1 MYVEN
6 TTTIERPIEEIF
18 EYVSTPENVPTW
30 VSVSIRNQRTSPGPM
45 RVGMTIEEDV
55 KIFGRTSRDTWEVTD
70 YEPPTIIAYRAT
82 SGLFSGGG
90 VRVRC
95 EPVEGVTRLTHAVEY
110 QPRGIYHKTIA
121 PLMPWA
127 TKRLIASMDRTL
139 KDLLEGKTTTS
150 GPRPESAAS
159 GVARRVVAGTVVAVS
174 VTLLF
179 LLRRRRGARR
189 RGRYWKQRSPVR

>member
-1 MYVEN
+1 MHVQNTIRIEQPVE
-6 TTTIERPIEEIF
+6 EVF
-18 EYVSTPENVPTW
+18 EYVSTPENDPTW

-45 RVGMTIEEDV
+45 RVGMTTEEDV
-55 KIFGRTSRDTWEVTD
+55 KIFGQRSRATWEVTE
-70 YEPPTIIAYRAT
+70 YKLPTVVAYRAT
-82 SGLFSGGG
+82 SGLLSGGV
-90 VRVRC
+90 VRVGC
-95 EPVEGVTRLTHAVEY
+95 EPVEGGTRLTHAVEY
-110 QPRGIYHKTIA
+110 ELHGIYYKTIA

-159 GVARRVVAGTVVAVS
+159 GMARRVVAGTVLAVS

-179 LLRRRRGARR
+179 LLRRRRGASR
-189 RGRYWKQRSPVR
+189 RGRC